1 MQTKSKK
8 LVNKINLKT
17 EFSQE
22 TLIFNLIKFI
32 LCIESSE
39 HLLWLFKMI
48 KNNIIFAI
56 FAMSCDNNW
65 LGW

>member
-39 HLLWLFKMI
+39 HLL
-48 KNNIIFAI
+48 
-56 FAMSCDNNW
+56 
-65 LGW
+65 